1 MAIPHALAPES
12 EALLASIISWRDR
25 PAGPDVRGLPRVNV
39 PLLGRLRK
47 TVPPAAAQRTL
58 AAAYATSVRLSQPQA
73 LLRQAGAAS
82 LDDLRAASPAA
93 CDALARKI
101 ALRSGWLAGG
111 SGAALGVAGAAGLVA
126 DAPTLLLIALRTLIR
141 IGYCY
146 GEQPSPALVAALF
159 ALASADTNAEKRL
172 AWQAAL
178 TAAAGGLPHGDEIA
192 NGEAAVRDGLER
204 AAEREFAKQALTG
217 SLQKLAGALAQRLG
231 MRKAAGLL
239 PVVGALV
246 GGAVNIR
253 FVYLLAEATRMAF
266 NARRLLADG
275 APLAL
280 LLQHEALP
288 AAAQPAKARRNKP
301 IAKSAPASLSRKKPT
316 RRRPARVP

>member
-1 MAIPHALAPES
+1 MTVSRTEAEASDTLLTAI
-12 EALLASIISWRDR
+12 ITWRDR
-25 PAGPDVRGLPRVNV
+25 PTNPDIRGLPRVNV
-39 PLLGRLRK
+39 PVLSRLRQA
-47 TVPPAAAQRTL
+47 VPPVAAQRTL

-73 LLRQAGAAS
+73 LLRQAGVTS
-82 LDDLRAASPAA
+82 LDDLRAAAPGA
-93 CDALARKI
+93 CDALARQV
-101 ALRSGWLAGG
+101 AQRSGWLAGS

-126 DAPTLLLIALRTLIR
+126 DAPALLLIALRTLIR

-159 ALASADTNAEKRL
+159 ALASADTDEEKRL

-178 TAAAGGLPHGDEIA
+178 TAPAGGHTRGDQITD
-192 NGEAAVRDGLER
+192 GEAAVRDGLER

-217 SLQKLAGALAQRLG
+217 SLQKLAGTLAQRLG

-253 FVYLLAEATRMAF
+253 FVYLLAEAARMAF

-275 APLAL
+275 TPLAL
-280 LLQHEALP
+280 LLQHEALIP
-288 AAAQPAKARRNKP
+288 AAEPSKARRKKP
-301 IAKSAPASLSRKKPT
+301 IAKPVSARLARKKPS
-316 RRRPARVP
+316 RR